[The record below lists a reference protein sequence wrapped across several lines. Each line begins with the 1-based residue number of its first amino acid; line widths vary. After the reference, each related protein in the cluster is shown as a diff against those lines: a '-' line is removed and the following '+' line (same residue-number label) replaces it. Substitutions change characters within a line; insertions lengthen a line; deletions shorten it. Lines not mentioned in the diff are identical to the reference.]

1 MRCFDCRVMAV
12 KKEDDMN
19 LSAASMTASPC
30 WDEGVTRNRLITE
43 YLPFVKRIVHRM
55 AVHLPTYVDVEDLI
69 HAGVIGLIQSI
80 DRYDPTRDN
89 TLATFASFRIR
100 GAVISELRAR
110 DILSRS
116 NRKKVREMQQTWI
129 HLEQKLG
136 REVEDWEVALELGM
150 TAGEFEDVRRMAGF
164 SFVSIDDMDSPSD
177 GEKATLLSQLV
188 SGEDQ
193 DALTSIRAQEIKAA
207 LAKAIGE
214 LSEKEKTVI
223 SLYYVDELTLKEI
236 GEVMN
241 LTESRISQIHSGAII
256 HLRKKLIRNGVLNN

>member
-1 MRCFDCRVMAV
+1 
-12 KKEDDMN
+12 MN
-19 LSAASMTASPC
+19 LSAASLAASPYR
-30 WDEGVTRNRLITE
+30 DEGVTRNRLITE

-55 AVHLPTYVDVEDLI
+55 AVHLPTHVDVEDLI

-89 TLATFASFRIR
+89 TLATFALFRIR
-100 GAVISELRAR
+100 GAVLSELRSR

-136 REVEDWEVALELGM
+136 REVEDWEIARELGM

-177 GEKATLLSQLV
+177 SEKINLHRQLV
-188 SGEDQ
+188 GGEDQ
-193 DALTSIRAQEIKAA
+193 DALLSIRAQEIKAA
-207 LAKAIGE
+207 LAKAIDE
-214 LSEKEKTVI
+214 LAENEKTVI
-223 SLYYVDELTLKEI
+223 SLYYVDELTMKEI
-236 GEVMN
+236 GEVMD

-256 HLRKKLIRNGVLNN
+256 HMRKKLIRNGVLND